1 MSINNSLNNTNTRT
15 RIKNFNNKLLQ
26 NLDQTAVPKTYHVA
40 SKVDRIQ
47 EHRVDSTEPFT
58 IAMVL
63 VKFPVDYDV
72 RCSLP
77 NYRSH
82 RPESCRFFYAST
94 PGRPFLSIMFNNK
107 PASVVFSYVAILIF
121 NSLKWRTR
129 LQSVNIIS
137 CISCTYTGSSPKT
150 LKSPDVFIDRYAFTS
165 R

>member
-1 MSINNSLNNTNTRT
+1 MQKDKERTKIKIPEFVFVGSFYIRSNICEHLLMSINNSLNNTNTRT
-15 RIKNFNNKLLQ
+15 RIKNLNNKLLQ
-26 NLDQTAVPKTYHVA
+26 NLDQKAVPKTYHVA

-82 RPESCRFFYAST
+82 RPESCWFFT
-94 PGRPFLSIMFNNK
+94 HRRPVGLLS
-107 PASVVFSYVAILIF
+107 
-121 NSLKWRTR
+121 
-129 LQSVNIIS
+129 Q
-137 CISCTYTGSSPKT
+137 
-150 LKSPDVFIDRYAFTS
+150 
-165 R
+165 

>member
-1 MSINNSLNNTNTRT
+1 MQKDKERKEIKIPEFVFVGSFYIRSNICEHLLMSINNSLNNTNTCT
-15 RIKNFNNKLLQ
+15 RKKNLIINNKLLQ
-26 NLDQTAVPKTYHVA
+26 NLDQKDVPKTYHVA

-82 RPESCRFFYAST
+82 RPESCRFFT
-94 PGRPFLSIMFNNK
+94 HRRPVGL
-107 PASVVFSYVAILIF
+107 FS
-121 NSLKWRTR
+121 
-129 LQSVNIIS
+129 Q
-137 CISCTYTGSSPKT
+137 
-150 LKSPDVFIDRYAFTS
+150 
-165 R
+165 

>member
-1 MSINNSLNNTNTRT
+1 MQKDKERKKIKIPEFVFVGSFYIRSNICEHLLMSINNSLNNTNTRT
-15 RIKNFNNKLLQ
+15 RIKNLNNKLLQ
-26 NLDQTAVPKTYHVA
+26 NLDQKAVPKTYHVA

-82 RPESCRFFYAST
+82 RPESCRFLT
-94 PGRPFLSIMFNNK
+94 HRRPVGL
-107 PASVVFSYVAILIF
+107 FS
-121 NSLKWRTR
+121 
-129 LQSVNIIS
+129 Q
-137 CISCTYTGSSPKT
+137 
-150 LKSPDVFIDRYAFTS
+150 
-165 R
+165 